1 MTDFQAEK
9 NLLRNL
15 LASLDQVGPET
26 VASALNRHVAPDW
39 LWRGMHPFH
48 EQLGPEA
55 VADVFWA
62 PLLRAIGPLQRRPD
76 IVMAGLNEI
85 DGQQSVW
92 VACMGHLL
100 GLFDRPWLG
109 IRPTGRV
116 VMLRFAEFHRVE
128 GGRIRETAQFIDIPH
143 LMAQAG
149 QDPFPPATGAHLV
162 QPGPLTHDGLMWG
175 AQDPEEGQAT
185 LGLINAMLRDL
196 GDPAR
201 RADPSGYE
209 AELGRTWRQDMLWWG
224 PAGIGATYTIRRYLR
239 QHAGPFRATLDRD
252 RRFNGHLCRIA
263 EGRYGGFFGWANL
276 TVGNSGGFLGM
287 TGSPHPADLR
297 VVDIYRRDGDRLAEN
312 WVFIDILHYLAQQ
325 GLDVLGRMASLDPA
339 VQPEPWARPV
349 IVPTA
354 RG

>member
-1 MTDFQAEK
+1 MIESSAGKAVLQALFSDLSGAE
-9 NLLRNL
+9 
-15 LASLDQVGPET
+15 PEG
-26 VASALNRHVAPDW
+26 VASVLGRYTAPDW

-48 EQLGPEA
+48 EQRGAEA
-55 VADVFWA
+55 VAEVFWA
-62 PLLRAIGPLQRRPD
+62 PLLRSLGHLQRRPD

-85 DGQQSVW
+85 DGQASAW
-92 VACMGHLL
+92 VACMGHLM

-109 IRPTGRV
+109 IRPTGRL
-116 VMLRFAEFHRVE
+116 VMLRFAEFHRIE
-128 GGRIRETAQFIDIPH
+128 DGRIHETAQFVDIPH

-162 QPGPLTHDGLMWG
+162 QPGPLTHDGLMWD
-175 AQDPEEGQAT
+175 AQDPEEGRAT
-185 LGLINAMLRDL
+185 LRLINAMLGDM

-209 AELGRTWRQDMLWWG
+209 AELGRTWRHDMSWWG
-224 PAGIGATYTIRRYLR
+224 PAGIGATYTIPRYLR
-239 QHAGPFRATLDRD
+239 QHAGPFRAAMDRN

-276 TVGNSGGFLGM
+276 TVGNAGGFLGM
-287 TGSPHPADLR
+287 TGSPRPADLR

-312 WVFIDILHYLAQQ
+312 WVFIDVLHYLAQQ

-339 VQPEPWARPV
+339 VQAEPWAPSASPPARRP
-349 IVPTA
+349 
-354 RG
+354 